1 MELQEWP
8 KFDLLGIFAKFT
20 AIFIFSGCL
29 MSIIKLRVHFITESS
44 KVMYFVVE
52 FGQSDT

>member
-8 KFDLLGIFAKFT
+8 KFDLLAIFAKFT